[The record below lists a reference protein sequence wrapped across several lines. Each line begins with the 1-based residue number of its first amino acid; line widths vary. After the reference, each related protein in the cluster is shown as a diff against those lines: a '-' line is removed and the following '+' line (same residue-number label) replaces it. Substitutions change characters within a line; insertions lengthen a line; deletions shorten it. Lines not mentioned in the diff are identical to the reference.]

1 MFLKKA
7 ASGWKSHWKQTDVWW
22 HRFSLWMTGSTQR
35 YSVTQN
41 SFPAVK
47 NISLTNFLRLFH
59 RNAKVVSR
67 ISLESVVYFLHHAG
81 WKCLEIYFCILGLFC
96 SAIVLLILTL
106 HVNWHVSSNYA
117 TGPNVKWCD
126 LLVKGGNTTV
136 LHPRQKRFH
145 KHNAIYRKLSR
156 IITLSSDSLSEFELL
171 SSDLYARIHQKMS
184 LYLLNASGLFS
195 CEFSV
200 RHFKSSSI
208 GFIDR

>member
-1 MFLKKA
+1 MRR
-7 ASGWKSHWKQTDVWW
+7 SCRRSHW
-22 HRFSLWMTGSTQR
+22 SLS
-35 YSVTQN
+35 Y
-41 SFPAVK
+41 
-47 NISLTNFLRLFH
+47 I
-59 RNAKVVSR
+59 
-67 ISLESVVYFLHHAG
+67 FLHHAG
-81 WKCLEIYFCILGLFC
+81 WKRLEIYFCILGLFC
-96 SAIVLLILTL
+96 SVIVLLILTL